1 MTVRRKLHCTF
12 TQHLIQ
18 EPLLYNL
25 GRNFQVVPNIR
36 KAQVD
41 EDKAVMTLE
50 LEGEEANVQEAIRW
64 LQERGAQID
73 ENVG

>member
-1 MTVRRKLHCTF
+1 MTVKRKFHCIF

-25 GRNFQVVPNIR
+25 GRNFRVVPNIR

-50 LEGEEANVQEAIRW
+50 LEGEGADVEGAIAW
-64 LQERGAQID
+64 LKEKGADIQPI
-73 ENVG
+73 ES